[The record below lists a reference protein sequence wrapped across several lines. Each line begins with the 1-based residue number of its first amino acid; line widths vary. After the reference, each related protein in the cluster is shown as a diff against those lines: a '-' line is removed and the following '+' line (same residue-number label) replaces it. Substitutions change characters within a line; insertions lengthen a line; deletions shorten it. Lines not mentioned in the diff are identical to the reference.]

1 MSKFRKDETVQDV
14 EFEEIESIEEKVKV
28 EGEVETEKTDKK
40 KKGFMPTVKTV
51 AKKSGKI
58 VVGFALGIATA
69 VGVGVLLNRDDG
81 HDSDEDEV
89 YYLEDFG
96 GDETDEEDDSEE

>member
-51 AKKSGKI
+51 AKKTWKG
-58 VVGFALGIATA
+58 VVGFAIGFTTA
-69 VGVGVLLNRDDG
+69 VGVGILLNRDDN
-81 HDSDEDEV
+81 HETDEEEV

-96 GDETDEEDDSEE
+96 GDETDEEDDSD